1 MTFDPFTSDT
11 TASETAT
18 GPGTVNTELP
28 AAVAAAP
35 NPFKIGFTLKAS
47 DKFSGEWLTPAVYGA
62 TAAET
67 AERGRDLLVAMQD
80 VGLIDLTARAAG
92 YMRSKHIAPETP
104 KGQPKF
110 QNGKVQHPTP
120 AAADAGE
127 YTCEHGRR
135 TFKDGG
141 SWAAQ
146 FCGAPQSVAKS
157 DQCPPLWR
165 QKDGSFRA
173 K

>member
-1 MTFDPFTSDT
+1 MTYNPFDP
-11 TASETAT
+11 APSETPAV
-18 GPGTVNTELP
+18 PGTVNSEVP

-62 TAAET
+62 TAVET

-80 VGLIDLTARAAG
+80 VGLIDLTAKAAG
-92 YMRSKHIAPETP
+92 YMRAQHIAPETP

-110 QNGKVQHPTP
+110 AGGKVQHQTTP
-120 AAADAGE
+120 ADAGE
-127 YTCEHGRR
+127 YICEHGRR
-135 TFKDGG
+135 NFKDGG
-141 SWAAQ
+141 TWAAQ
-146 FCGAPQSVAKS
+146 FCGAPQGVQKS

-165 QKDGSFRA
+165 QKDGSYRA

>member
-1 MTFDPFTSDT
+1 MTYNPFNQSAPT
-11 TASETAT
+11 ETPAAP
-18 GPGTVNTELP
+18 GPVNTETS
-28 AAVAAAP
+28 AVVAAAP

-47 DKFSGEWLTPAVYGA
+47 EKFSAEWLTPTVYGA

-67 AERGRDLLVAMQD
+67 AERGRDLLLAMQEAE
-80 VGLIDLTARAAG
+80 LIDLTAKAASF
-92 YMRSKHIAPETP
+92 MRSKHIAPEAP

-110 QNGKVQHPTP
+110 AGGKVQHQTTP
-120 AAADAGE
+120 ADAGE

-135 TFKDGG
+135 NFKDGG
-141 SWAAQ
+141 TWAAQ
-146 FCGAPQSVAKS
+146 FCGAPQGVPKS

-165 QKDGSFRA
+165 QKDGSYRA